1 MKDDYRKRLIDTSN
15 LLIVQRR
22 ELFTSML
29 NLACE
34 GPLKEVNE
42 AFQIGE
48 EFTFS
53 TDDLKNTDD
62 ANLNLLL
69 KSHES
74 INLLISSL
82 ININAIK
89 EEELDLK

>member
-1 MKDDYRKRLIDTSN
+1 MNDDYKKRLIDTCN

-34 GPLKEVNE
+34 GPLKEIND
-42 AFQIGE
+42 AFQVGE
-48 EFTFS
+48 AFTFS
-53 TDDLKNTDD
+53 TDDFKNTGDS
-62 ANLNLLL
+62 NLELLL
-69 KSHES
+69 EEHES
-74 INLLISSL
+74 INLLVSSL

-89 EEELDLK
+89 EEELDSE